1 VEILYKILLVIAVLW
16 AGLILAESWE
26 VLDGGGVLVA
36 LLPLVLVVGVKK
48 GMS

>member
-1 VEILYKILLVIAVLW
+1 MEILYKILLVIAVLW

>member
-1 VEILYKILLVIAVLW
+1 
-16 AGLILAESWE
+16 
-26 VLDGGGVLVA
+26 LDGGGVLVA